1 MKKTYIA
8 PEALVECHF
17 AEIMQMTVDSVG
29 LKGGV
34 KDQDDTGWGFGG
46 DAGEGITPTAKG
58 GSIWDDLTEEGEEE

>member
-34 KDQDDTGWGFGG
+34 KDQDDTG
-46 DAGEGITPTAKG
+46 
-58 GSIWDDLTEEGEEE
+58 TEEGEEE